1 MPQLSSGWP
10 RALLAFAAGGIS
22 LMAMVRSAAALTPQQ
37 VAVIVNGNNPNSW
50 NIARYYAKERH
61 IPKINL
67 IVLSDLPHDDVQ
79 IPVDMYD
86 IRVSAAIR
94 QILRQRHLKKKIRCL
109 VTTWS
114 IPLRVAGMGTSP
126 QINLELQQIQQGLHN
141 QVGQL
146 TRGIAQLN
154 ALFATSPA
162 PTAVTKPAPPVGGPP
177 VTQAAQL
184 ALQHFGQALNNAI
197 HRVGLLPP
205 VRRQAAF
212 AKLLPILA
220 VYIGPGGVSQAIHI
234 HGSSAVAQKDHHT
247 LATMKK
253 DVQKDL
259 PELIRLSQHRY
270 LERNR
275 LKLRQLQLKLFGV
288 VGLTRQ
294 LLADTIYLQQ
304 KPSSTALDSDLMTL
318 WYQRDAAMGMENNPM
333 YMPNWTRSA
342 GKLQNHIP
350 LMVSRL
356 DGTSPQMV
364 RKMIRT
370 SVRVQKAGLR
380 GVAYFDAR
388 GLHGQDAYSQYD
400 RLLRR
405 TALFIL
411 QNTSMPVALQDT
423 PAFFQAKNA
432 PDEAIYC
439 GWYSLQHYLPSCQW
453 LPGSV
458 GFHVASF
465 ELLSLHNP
473 NYGGWC
479 PHLLKHG
486 VCGTL
491 GAVAEPYLSAFPPPN
506 LFFPLLLS
514 GRFTQAQVYYLTCP
528 LVDWRIAYVG
538 DPLYN
543 PFEHH
548 HVMHLRRLLKY
559 PIFRRAFEEF
569 NIPIPKVP
577 AVKSPPH

>member
-1 MPQLSSGWP
+1 MPQISSGL
-10 RALLAFAAGGIS
+10 RRIFLAFAAGGIS
-22 LMAMVRSAAALTPQQ
+22 CTAGMSSAASLTPQQ
-37 VAVIVNGNNPNSW
+37 VAVIINGNNPNSW
-50 NIARYYAKERH
+50 SIARFYARERH
-61 IPKINL
+61 IPKMNL
-67 IVLSDLPHDDVQ
+67 IVLSGLPHDAVQ
-79 IPVDMYD
+79 IPVDTYD
-86 IRVSAAIR
+86 IHVSAAIR
-94 QILRQRHLKKKIRCL
+94 RILRERQLKKTIRCL
-109 VTTWS
+109 VTTWG

-126 QINLELQQIQQGLHN
+126 QITLELQQIQQGLQS
-141 QVGQL
+141 QVRQL
-146 TRGIAQLN
+146 TLGIAQLN
-154 ALFATSPA
+154 ALAATSP
-162 PTAVTKPAPPVGGPP
+162 TSTLVTKPAPPVGGPP

-184 ALQHFGQALNNAI
+184 ALQHFGQALNNAV

-205 VRRQAAF
+205 IRRQAAF
-212 AKLLPILA
+212 AKLLPLLA
-220 VYIGPGGVSQAIHI
+220 VYIGPGGVGQTIHI
-234 HGSSAVAQKDHHT
+234 HGSSAVAQKDHQT
-247 LATMKK
+247 LAAMKK
-253 DVQKDL
+253 DVQKYL
-259 PELIRLSQHRY
+259 PELIRLSQRRY
-270 LERNR
+270 LEKDR
-275 LKLRQLQLKLFGV
+275 LELRELQLKLFGV

-294 LLADTIYLQQ
+294 LLSDTIYLQQ
-304 KPSSTALDSDLMTL
+304 KPSSTALDSDLMTV
-318 WYQRDAAMGMENNPM
+318 WYQPDAAMGMENNPM
-333 YMPNWTRSA
+333 YMPNWTRSV
-342 GKLQNHIP
+342 GKLQTHIP

-356 DGTSPQMV
+356 DGTSPKMV
-364 RKMIRT
+364 RNMILT
-370 SVRVQKAGLR
+370 SVRVQKTGLR

-388 GLHGQDAYSQYD
+388 GLHGQDPYSQYD
-400 RLLRR
+400 RLLRH

-411 QNTSMPVALQDT
+411 QNTGMPVALQDT
-423 PAFFQAKNA
+423 PAFFQSKNC

-439 GWYSLQHYLPSCQW
+439 GWYSLEHYLPSCQW

-458 GFHVASF
+458 AFHVASF

-491 GAVAEPYLSAFPPPN
+491 GAVAEPYLTAFPPPN

-548 HVMHLRRLLKY
+548 HVMRLRRLLKY

-569 NIPIPKVP
+569 KIPIPKVATVKAP
-577 AVKSPPH
+577 AH

>member
-1 MPQLSSGWP
+1 MPQFSSGLS
-10 RALLAFAAGGIS
+10 RILLAFAAGGIS
-22 LMAMVRSAAALTPQQ
+22 LMAMAHSTAALTPQQ
-37 VAVIVNGNNPNSW
+37 VAVIINGNNPNSW
-50 NIARYYAKERH
+50 NIARYYAQERH

-67 IVLSDLPHDDVQ
+67 IVLSGLPHDDVQ

-86 IRVSAAIR
+86 IHVSAAIR
-94 QILRQRHLKKKIRCL
+94 RILRQRHLKKIIRCL
-109 VTTWS
+109 VTTWG

-126 QINLELQQIQQGLHN
+126 QINLEIQQIQQGLHR
-141 QVGQL
+141 QIVQL
-146 TRGIAQLN
+146 TRGITQLN
-154 ALFATSPA
+154 ALAATSPVA
-162 PTAVTKPAPPVGGPP
+162 NAVTGPVPPDGQGP

-205 VRRQAAF
+205 VRRQTAF
-212 AKLLPILA
+212 AKLLSILT
-220 VYIGPGGVSQAIHI
+220 VYIGPGGVSQTIHI

-247 LATMKK
+247 LAAMHK
-253 DVQKDL
+253 DVQKEL
-259 PELIRLSQHRY
+259 PEIIRLSQRRY
-270 LERNR
+270 LEKNR

-294 LLADTIYLQQ
+294 LLSDTVYLQQ

-318 WYQRDAAMGMENNPM
+318 WYQPDAAMGMENNPM
-333 YMPNWTRSA
+333 YMPNWTRSV
-342 GKLQNHIP
+342 GKLQTHIP

-356 DGTSPQMV
+356 DGTSPQLV
-364 RKMIRT
+364 RNMIRT
-370 SVRVQKAGLR
+370 SVRVEKMGLR

-388 GLHGQDAYSQYD
+388 GLHGQDPYSQYD

-405 TALFIL
+405 SALFIL
-411 QNTSMPVALQDT
+411 QNSSMPVALQDT
-423 PAFFQAKNA
+423 PAFFQAKNC

-439 GWYSLQHYLPSCQW
+439 GWYSLEHYLPSCQW

-458 GFHVASF
+458 AFHVASF

-548 HVMHLRRLLKY
+548 HVMRLRRLLKY

-569 NIPIPKVP
+569 NMPIPKVP

>member
-1 MPQLSSGWP
+1 MSQIFSGF
-10 RALLAFAAGGIS
+10 RGILLTLATGSIS
-22 LMAMVRSAAALTPQQ
+22 LLTAGHCASAITPQQ
-37 VAVIVNGNNPNSW
+37 VAVIINGNNPNSW
-50 NIARYYAKERH
+50 RVAKFYAKERH
-61 IPKINL
+61 IPQMNL
-67 IVLSDLPHDDVQ
+67 IVLSGLPHDATQ
-79 IPVDMYD
+79 IPVNTYD
-86 IRVSAAIR
+86 IHVSGAIR
-94 QILRQRHLKKKIRCL
+94 RILTQRHLKTKIRCL
-109 VTTWS
+109 VTTWG

-126 QINLELQQIQQGLHN
+126 QMTMELQQIQQGLHSQIVN
-141 QVGQL
+141 L
-146 TRGIAQLN
+146 TRGMAQLN
-154 ALFATSPA
+154 ALATPSTTPS
-162 PTAVTKPAPPVGGPP
+162 TMTKATP
-177 VTQAAQL
+177 VTGGKPINQAAQL
-184 ALQHFGQALNNAI
+184 ALQRFGQALTSAV
-197 HRVGLLPP
+197 HRVGSLPP
-205 VRRQAAF
+205 IRRQAEF
-212 AKLLPILA
+212 AKLLRILT
-220 VYIGPGGVSQAIHI
+220 VYIGPGGVSQTIHI
-234 HGSSAVAQKDHHT
+234 HGTSVVAQRDHHT
-247 LATMKK
+247 LAAMKK
-253 DVQKDL
+253 DVQKSL
-259 PELIRLSQHRY
+259 PELIRLNQRRY
-270 LERNR
+270 LEKNR
-275 LKLRQLQLKLFGV
+275 RKLRQLQLKLFGV

-294 LLADTIYLQQ
+294 LLADAIYLQQ
-304 KPSSTALDSDLMTL
+304 KPSSTALDSDLMTV
-318 WYQRDAAMGMENNPM
+318 WYQPDAAMGSENNPM
-333 YMPNWTRSA
+333 YMPNWTRRV
-342 GKLQNHIP
+342 GKLQANIP

-356 DGTSPQMV
+356 DGTSPEMV
-364 RKMIRT
+364 LNMIRT

-388 GLHGQDAYSQYD
+388 GLHGQDPYSQYD

-423 PAFFQAKNA
+423 PAFFQATNC

-439 GWYSLQHYLPSCQW
+439 GWYSLEHYLPSCQW

-458 GFHVASF
+458 AFHVASF
-465 ELLSLHNP
+465 EMLSLHRK

-491 GAVAEPYLSAFPPPN
+491 GAVAEPYLNAFPPPN

-548 HVMHLRRLLKY
+548 HVMHIRRLLKY

-569 NIPIPKVP
+569 NMHIPKLP
-577 AVKSPPH
+577 APKSKPH